1 MTATRSRRRLGLPVA
16 GLVAAAWLVL
26 LLLASLTA
34 PLWEPYPVAKQD
46 PAHTLAGPSGSH
58 WLGTD
63 DLGRDLLTRIAAGSW
78 KIGRASCRERV
89 SSKV

>member
-1 MTATRSRRRLGLPVA
+1 M
-16 GLVAAAWLVL
+16 AAAWLAV

-34 PLWEPYPVAKQD
+34 PLWEPYPVDQQD
-46 PAHTLAGPSGSH
+46 PMHTLLGPPASH

-78 KIGRASCRERV
+78 ISVGPALLSVYGV
-89 SSKV
+89 SLRLDVRGA